1 MEAHILLRFRER
13 AKNKEAFDLIV
24 SKVKLQLVINFNFN
38 CDNWTVQNTNKN
50 YSYDEYEF
58 DYSSGATLVVSVNEA
73 NIGEI
78 EILNLISG
86 KEFKRSFNSLQE
98 LEILF

>member
-1 MEAHILLRFRER
+1 MEAHILVRFRER

-24 SKVKLQLVINFNFN
+24 SKARLQLVANFSFN
-38 CDNWTVQNTNKN
+38 CDNSIDK
-50 YSYDEYEF
+50 YEF

-86 KEFKRSFNSLQE
+86 KEFKRSFTNLQE
-98 LEILF
+98 LKILF